1 MKKTLKATI
10 LSAACIG
17 LFSFVVINAS
27 AGILSDLNS
36 VVMSNSTAATTMK
49 TSDRTGVMGGSFS
62 MRMPIRNTQWVA
74 FDPPRIN
81 AGCGGVDL
89 YGGSFSFINGQ
100 QLIQTLRNIASNAAG
115 LFFKAAIQTVS
126 PGLDKLMQEF
136 QSLMQAMN
144 NMNKNSCMLA
154 HSIIDDQLEKDGS
167 IGGVGK
173 GLFSDQI
180 GALTSYVSDATK
192 FFNGTKSFNA
202 KVGNQ
207 VYKAIVASGAT
218 DILAQAGLA
227 NIDGSTDDASN
238 PNSLNNRLLI
248 SMLGYEIVGL
258 PCDQKNQNGSSV
270 TTTAASSNNMPRL
283 ECRQEAT
290 IHLQD
295 LVEGGGQGS
304 VNPNKPLRLFLCVDK
319 DGSGLDTGGFDP
331 QICTAMQATD
341 FNYQGIKGWVYQNVF
356 GSPDAMAVTSE
367 SILGKYN
374 SGGASIT
381 LSDTQK
387 QFLLVSNQPFIS
399 LFSRAYSQTARE
411 QIARKLSQPL
421 VDCVAARMG
430 GAIYHAANSI
440 GNGNSYVIS
449 DAIKQNIERLR
460 IDQKDMQQRCDNDEA
475 ALKVVQSVIQS
486 TQLR

>member
-207 VYKAIVASGAT
+207 QLTSWRRQDWRTLTDLPMMRAIQT
-218 DILAQAGLA
+218 L
-227 NIDGSTDDASN
+227 
-238 PNSLNNRLLI
+238 
-248 SMLGYEIVGL
+248 
-258 PCDQKNQNGSSV
+258 
-270 TTTAASSNNMPRL
+270 
-283 ECRQEAT
+283 
-290 IHLQD
+290 
-295 LVEGGGQGS
+295 
-304 VNPNKPLRLFLCVDK
+304 
-319 DGSGLDTGGFDP
+319 
-331 QICTAMQATD
+331 
-341 FNYQGIKGWVYQNVF
+341 
-356 GSPDAMAVTSE
+356 
-367 SILGKYN
+367 
-374 SGGASIT
+374 SIT
-381 LSDTQK
+381 V
-387 QFLLVSNQPFIS
+387 F
-399 LFSRAYSQTARE
+399 
-411 QIARKLSQPL
+411 
-421 VDCVAARMG
+421 
-430 GAIYHAANSI
+430 
-440 GNGNSYVIS
+440 
-449 DAIKQNIERLR
+449 
-460 IDQKDMQQRCDNDEA
+460 
-475 ALKVVQSVIQS
+475 
-486 TQLR
+486 